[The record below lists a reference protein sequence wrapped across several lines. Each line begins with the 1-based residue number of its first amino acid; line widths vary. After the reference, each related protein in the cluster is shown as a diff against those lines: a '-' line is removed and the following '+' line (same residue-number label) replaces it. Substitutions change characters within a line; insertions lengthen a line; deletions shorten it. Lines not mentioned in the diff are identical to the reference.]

1 MAASGTRDTSNL
13 TARKYDVSG
22 VITLLDV
29 DQYPLLAIL
38 TNAGKDIVTGKGK
51 AMKKEVATDSEF
63 KWYEDAFGTRTVT
76 TTTGQT
82 SKDNSAAMT
91 LVLASGNGASV
102 SVGDVIYIP
111 SKKYM
116 YEVTAV
122 STDTLTL
129 TAERGGDTTTG
140 LDLSSLETWIIGN
153 ANAEGAGLRTLKG
166 TAPAEKVGYT
176 QIFRTPFGVTETSKN
191 TTTLI
196 KENDLDYQRRKKG
209 IEHATDIERSFFYG
223 KLKKDT
229 TGTHPKRY
237 TQGIINA
244 ISTYAS
250 ANVDTE
256 AEFDAFLENAF
267 AHGSPEK
274 YAFCSPAFLSQIDQW
289 AKNKLQVMQGAN
301 TYGVRIFQYITAH
314 GTLNLIKHK
323 LLTGTPF
330 GNYIVVTDM
339 VNLTYKYLQNRDTK
353 LLTNRQSPGDDELV
367 EEYLTECGLKIA
379 LESTHAVASKAAL

>member
-38 TNAGKDIVTGKGK
+38 TNAGRDIVTNKGK

-63 KWYEDAFGTRTVT
+63 KWYEDTFGTRTVT
-76 TTTGQT
+76 TTTSQT

-91 LVLASGNGASV
+91 LVLASGNGAYV
-102 SVGDVIYIP
+102 SVGDVLYIP

-129 TAERGGDTTTG
+129 TAERGGDTTSG

-166 TAPAEKVGYT
+166 TAPTEKVGYT

-209 IEHATDIERSFFYG
+209 IEHATDIERSFFFG

-274 YAFCSPAFLSQIDQW
+274 YAFCSPTFLSQIDQW

-301 TYGVRIFQYITAH
+301 TYGVRILQYITPH

-367 EEYLTECGLKIA
+367 EEYLTEAGLKIA

>member
-1 MAASGTRDTSNL
+1 MAATGTRDTSNL
-13 TARKYDVSG
+13 TARRYDVSG

-29 DQYPLLAIL
+29 DQFPLLAIL
-38 TNAGKDIVTGKGK
+38 TNAGKDIVTNKGK

-63 KWYEDAFGTRTVT
+63 KWYEDAFGTRTIT
-76 TTTGQT
+76 STTGQT
-82 SKDNSAAMT
+82 GKSNAGAIT
-91 LVLASGNGASV
+91 LVLASDNGAFV
-102 SVGDVIYIP
+102 SVGDVVYIP
-111 SKKYM
+111 SLKYM
-116 YEVTAV
+116 YEVTGV

-129 TAERGGDTTTG
+129 TAERGGDTTG
-140 LDLSSLETWIIGN
+140 SLDLSSLTIWIIGN

-166 TAPAEKVGYT
+166 TAPTEKVGYT

-209 IEHATDIERSFFYG
+209 IEHATDIERSFFFG

-274 YAFCSPAFLSQIDQW
+274 YAFCSPTFLSQIDQW
-289 AKNKLQVMQGAN
+289 AKNKLQVMQNAN
-301 TYGVRIFQYITAH
+301 TYGVRILQYVTPH

-339 VNLTYKYLQNRDTK
+339 VNLTYKYLQNRDSK

>member
-1 MAASGTRDTSNL
+1 MGATGTRDTSNL

-38 TNAGKDIVTGKGK
+38 TNAGKDIVTGKGQ

-76 TTTGQT
+76 TTTSQT
-82 SKDNSAAMT
+82 GLSNAAAMT
-91 LVLASGNGASV
+91 LVLASGNGAYV
-102 SVGDVIYIP
+102 SVGDVLYIP

-153 ANAEGAGLRTLKG
+153 ANAEGASLRGIKG
-166 TAPAEKVGYT
+166 TAPAEKVGYA

-196 KENDLDYQRRKKG
+196 KENDLDFQRRKKG
-209 IEHATDIERSFFYG
+209 IEHATDIERSFFFG

-229 TGTHPKRY
+229 TGSKPKRY

-244 ISTYAS
+244 ITTYAS

-289 AKNKLQVMQGAN
+289 GKNKLQVMQGAN

-339 VNLTYKYLQNRDTK
+339 VNLTYKFLQNRDTK
-353 LLTNRQSPGDDELV
+353 LLTNRQSNGDDELV

>member
-1 MAASGTRDTSNL
+1 
-13 TARKYDVSG
+13 
-22 VITLLDV
+22 
-29 DQYPLLAIL
+29 
-38 TNAGKDIVTGKGK
+38 
-51 AMKKEVATDSEF
+51 
-63 KWYEDAFGTRTVT
+63 
-76 TTTGQT
+76 
-82 SKDNSAAMT
+82 MT
-91 LVLASGNGASV
+91 LVLASGNGAYV
-102 SVGDVIYIP
+102 SVGDVLYIP

-129 TAERGGDTTTG
+129 TAERGGDTTSG

-166 TAPAEKVGYT
+166 TAPSEKVGYT

-209 IEHATDIERSFFYG
+209 IEHATDIERSFFFG

-301 TYGVRIFQYITAH
+301 TYGVRILQYITPH

-367 EEYLTECGLKIA
+367 EEYLTEAGLKIA

>member
-13 TARKYDVSG
+13 TARRYDVSG

-29 DQYPLLAIL
+29 DQYPMLAIL
-38 TNAGKDIVTGKGK
+38 TNAGKDIVSNKGK
-51 AMKKEVATDSEF
+51 AMKKEVATDPEF
-63 KWYEDAFGTRTVT
+63 KWYEDSFGTRTAT
-76 TTTGQT
+76 TATSQT
-82 SKDNSAAMT
+82 SKSNAAGFSID
-91 LVLASGNGASV
+91 VASGNGAYF
-102 SVGDVIYIP
+102 SVGDVVYIP
-111 SKKYM
+111 SLKYA
-116 YEVTAV
+116 YNVTAV
-122 STDTLTL
+122 STDTLTFSTEL
-129 TAERGGDTTTG
+129 GGDTTTG
-140 LDLSSLETWIIGN
+140 LDLSSLTVWIIGN

-166 TAPAEKVGYT
+166 TAPSEKVGYC
-176 QIFRTPFGVTETSKN
+176 QIFRTPFGVTESSKN

-209 IEHATDIERSFFYG
+209 IEHAIDIERAFFFG
-223 KLKKDT
+223 KLKKDS

-274 YAFCSPAFLSQIDQW
+274 YAFVSPAFLSQIDQW
-289 AKNKLQVMQGAN
+289 AKNKLQVMQNAN
-301 TYGVRIFQYITAH
+301 TYGVRILQYITPH

-330 GNYIVVTDM
+330 GNYIVVVDM
-339 VNLTYKYLQNRDTK
+339 VNLTYKFLQNRDTK
-353 LLTNRQSPGDDELV
+353 LLTNRQSPGDDEIV
-367 EEYLTECGLKIA
+367 EEYLTEAGLKIA
-379 LESTHAVASKAAL
+379 LESTHAVASKSSL